1 MKRFLSLVLCVAMI
15 ATAIFSISAVSA
27 AEVANGTCGSNLTW
41 TLDSEGTLTIDGTG
55 IMYNYSN
62 KDRENADGTVTDL
75 SAPWVIYAADIKKVV
90 IGENVNSIGENAFEA
105 CTALETVV
113 LSAGIY
119 APYVPVENFELN
131 KPYKLMAYNL
141 NAPIYANTV
150 SGGLKA
156 TSNPVIA
163 RDFYIEEATTLDGAP
178 AYRIYYFHE
187 GVKNYLY
194 HKGTGTTDFK
204 YTETVPLYKTTTD
217 AETGETVQGD
227 EISTVWTYD
236 ATNKAWLAPGS
247 NNRFLAADPANARED
262 IRCYAL
268 SNMGKYSNAT
278 LAEEDPTATNIP
290 GVTAIGKY
298 AFVDCAALKNI
309 YCRTSEEAWSKVS
322 VQNGNDVII
331 GTEEIPAVTVTCNY
345 VEEGGST
352 TAPEALTLVAGSL
365 YTIDEANGVI
375 IVKASSKSGD
385 NLSKFMANIATDP
398 AFVQVTNASGGAVSS
413 TAKFT
418 RGFKAHL
425 LAGDGSVAKT
435 YEIVVLGDTDHNGR
449 YAVSDV
455 AGVQTGVSTIKP
467 ARGTIDFME
476 INVDGNSRL
485 SVADAAKLQSFLSGG
500 NW

>member
-1 MKRFLSLVLCVAMI
+1 MKRFLSLILCVAMI
-15 ATAIFSISAVSA
+15 ATAIFSVSTVTA
-27 AEVANGTCGSNLTW
+27 AEVANGTCGSDLTW
-41 TLDSEGTLTIDGTG
+41 TLDDAGTLTISGTG
-55 IMYNYSN
+55 LMYNYSTNN
-62 KDRENADGTVTDL
+62 KENEDGTITDY
-75 SAPWVIYAADIKKVV
+75 SAPWINYAADIKKVV

-119 APYVPVENFELN
+119 APYIPVENFELN
-131 KPYKLMAYNL
+131 TPYKLMAYNL

-150 SGGLKA
+150 SSGLKA

-178 AYRIYYFHE
+178 AYRIYYFHD

-194 HKGTGTTDFK
+194 HEGTSTTGFK
-204 YTETVPLYKTTTD
+204 YTETVPLYEETTD
-217 AETGETVQGD
+217 AETGEVVQN
-227 EISTVWTYD
+227 EVSTVWTYD

-247 NNRFLAADPANARED
+247 NNRFLAADQANARED

-278 LAEEDPTATNIP
+278 LAVADPAATNIP

-298 AFVDCAALKNI
+298 AFSDCAALANI
-309 YCRTSEEAWSKVS
+309 YCRTTEEAWAKVS
-322 VQNGNDVII
+322 VQNGNDVV
-331 GTEEIPAVTVTCNY
+331 AAATVTCNY

-365 YTIDEANGVI
+365 YTVDEENSAIV
-375 IVKASSKSGD
+375 VKASAKTGE
-385 NLSKFMANIATDP
+385 NLTKFMANIATD
-398 AFVQVTNASGGAVSS
+398 ASFIQITDASGNIKTSVTRLTTGHKAQLLGA
-413 TAKFT
+413 
-418 RGFKAHL
+418 
-425 LAGDGSVAKT
+425 DGKVAKEYT
-435 YEIVVLGDTDHNGR
+435 IVVLGDTDRNGR

-455 AGVQTGVSTIKP
+455 AGVQSAVSVVKP
-467 ARGTIDFME
+467 VKGTIDFIE
-476 INVDGNSRL
+476 VNVDGNSRL
-485 SVADAAKLQSFLSGG
+485 SVADAAKLQSFLSSG